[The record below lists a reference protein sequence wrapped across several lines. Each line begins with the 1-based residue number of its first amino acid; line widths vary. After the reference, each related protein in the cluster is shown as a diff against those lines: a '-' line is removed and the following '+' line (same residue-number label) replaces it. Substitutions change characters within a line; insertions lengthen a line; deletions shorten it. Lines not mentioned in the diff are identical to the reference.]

1 MNSILKKIVDE
12 IEPQLR
18 ARESEIPLV
27 ELKEQVKKLKPC
39 RDFAGAFLNQNSPR
53 IIAELK
59 KASPSKGLIRQE
71 FDYRKLALELEAAG
85 AAALSV
91 LTEENYFL
99 GSLRYLKEISE
110 IVKIPVLRKD
120 FIFTFYQVYEAR
132 ANGADAILLIAAL
145 LPLQLLSDL
154 TLVAESLGMTVLGEA
169 HNEEELENLV
179 KSKIKLIGINARNL
193 NTFSTNLDTAAK
205 LIAQVPYDR
214 IAIAESAITSRNDV
228 QVLSKAGARGFL
240 IGETL
245 MRAEHPGEKLK
256 ELLG

>member
-1 MNSILKKIVDE
+1 MNSILKKIVDG

-18 ARESEIPLV
+18 VRESEIPLI
-27 ELKEQVKKLKPC
+27 ELKEQVKKSEPC

-99 GSLRYLKEISE
+99 GSLRYLKEISQ

-145 LPLQLLSDL
+145 LPLQLLSDMAL
-154 TLVAESLGMTVLGEA
+154 IAESLGMTVLGEA

-179 KSKIKLIGINARNL
+179 KSKVKLIGINARNL
-193 NTFSTNLDTAAK
+193 NTFSTGLDAAAK

-228 QVLSKAGARGFL
+228 RVLSEAGARGFL
-240 IGETL
+240 VGETL
-245 MRAEHPGEKLK
+245 MRAQHPGEKLK